1 MATDKR
7 FKQISTSNTLM
18 QYLFLLYSLE
28 IEMNK
33 FLATLLAGAFALTL
47 GASAF
52 AADAAKPVEAAKAT
66 ATKTAEPVKAEA
78 AKVAEPAK
86 TEAAAVAPAADA
98 KAAPAKKHQRKHAK
112 KAAAPATAPVEAAPA
127 AK

>member
-1 MATDKR
+1 MR
-7 FKQISTSNTLM
+7 
-18 QYLFLLYSLE
+18 YLFLLYSLE

-52 AADAAKPVEAAKAT
+52 AADAAKPVEPVKAA
-66 ATKTAEPVKAEA
+66 ATKAAEPVKAET

-98 KAAPAKKHQRKHAK
+98 KAAPAKAEKKHQRKHAK
-112 KAAAPATAPVEAAPA
+112 KAEAPAPVEAAPA